1 MAELSGLTE
10 YEWFFFVY
18 RQLAG
23 LLSIALTNPS
33 ISACNSLISCAVPPA
48 QCVLFSFVKLGGF
61 T

>member
-1 MAELSGLTE
+1 VV
-10 YEWFFFVY
+10 FFVY